1 MIDLNTL
8 NKLEELK
15 KAMIE
20 EDKKNNDGNITK
32 VEINIETKGNKD
44 SNIFENKIYS
54 KSVHSNFEK
63 EVVVNRINKN
73 IQIKRGEIWMVDLG
87 NNGNSIQSF
96 RHPFLVTS
104 NDLNN
109 QHSPNITG
117 CSGTSKMKARLPVH
131 VEIEQGCGG
140 LKVRTT
146 ILCETL
152 RPIDRSKFLYKM
164 GEVDDNIMLKVK
176 KAINIQNGDIKPK
189 TELERLPQTIQNMIN
204 EKLEDIKSVERTITN
219 IKRESLVKHLMDER
233 EAHLLSLERICKK
246 YNLDY
251 KDYYVMY
258 RKEEEKI
265 VI

>member
-1 MIDLNTL
+1 MMDLKTL

-15 KAMIE
+15 KSMMVE
-20 EDKKNNDGNITK
+20 ENKDSKITK
-32 VEINIETKGNKD
+32 IEINIETKDYKD
-44 SNIFENKIYS
+44 RNIFENKIYS
-54 KSVHSNFEK
+54 KNIHSNIDK
-63 EVVVNRINKN
+63 GVAVNNINKN

-109 QHSPNITG
+109 LHSPNITG

-140 LKVRTT
+140 LKVNTV

-152 RPIDRSKFLYKM
+152 CPIDRSKFLYKM
-164 GEVDDNIMLKVK
+164 GEVDESIMLKVK

-189 TELERLPQTIQNMIN
+189 SEFERLPKETQTEINKTLEYIYSYEKVIGRSRSKELIDYLLKERSSLLNCLERLCIRHGLNYREYYIPYT
-204 EKLEDIKSVERTITN
+204 KER
-219 IKRESLVKHLMDER
+219 S
-233 EAHLLSLERICKK
+233 EAIG
-246 YNLDY
+246 
-251 KDYYVMY
+251 
-258 RKEEEKI
+258 
-265 VI
+265 